1 METVAPASS
10 LASAADSA
18 RGDTRL
24 RGRRLLLA
32 RAVVFAAIG
41 LTLALYLVA
50 LPGLIPQL
58 ATPCANIVSQCAVTP
73 QQVAPL
79 AQLGLT
85 PHDLAVITAIISVG
99 CVALVVVVAAV
110 LIWRRSDDW
119 MALFLALTLILMPAN
134 FTALLVGLPPSL
146 DGLRALASNASL
158 FSWFLLYGLFPSGRF
173 EPRWLW
179 LVIVAM
185 SLALLPSPAPDDGT
199 APAVLV
205 ALPEVVGVL
214 GLAFLLGSQIYRY
227 RRISNPEQRQQ
238 SKWGFYGLVL
248 TIIAHQV
255 LWQPAIWIPALQR
268 PDSLYSLL
276 ALPDSALMIVIMAV
290 SFSVAILRYRL
301 YDIDL
306 LVNRTLVY
314 GSLRVILALVYLVG
328 VVGSQSVVARLTHAN
343 GAEQSPVSVVLTT
356 LVIAALFQPLR
367 RRLQTFIDLRFYRR
381 KYNAAR
387 TLASFA
393 DALRDDVNLRDLS
406 DHLVSAVDET
416 MRPAHVSLWLRE
428 RAERP
433 AHQDQSTLSSS
444 ALR

>member
-1 METVAPASS
+1 
-10 LASAADSA
+10 
-18 RGDTRL
+18 
-24 RGRRLLLA
+24 
-32 RAVVFAAIG
+32 
-41 LTLALYLVA
+41 
-50 LPGLIPQL
+50 
-58 ATPCANIVSQCAVTP
+58 
-73 QQVAPL
+73 
-79 AQLGLT
+79 
-85 PHDLAVITAIISVG
+85 
-99 CVALVVVVAAV
+99 
-110 LIWRRSDDW
+110 
-119 MALFLALTLILMPAN
+119 
-134 FTALLVGLPPSL
+134 LPPSL

-214 GLAFLLGSQIYRY
+214 GLACLLGSQIYRY

-248 TIIAHQV
+248 TIIANQV

-314 GSLRVILALVYLVG
+314 GSLSVILALVYLVG